1 MDNYQQIKQLGA
13 TMLSEANSSD
23 KQEFGS
29 FYLSRFLGFKT
40 TYKEDLCIVTF
51 EAKSPMFNPQG
62 TLHGGVIA
70 TALDVSMGHLLHH
83 KMGTGAT

>member
-62 TLHGGVIA
+62 TLHGG
-70 TALDVSMGHLLHH
+70 L
-83 KMGTGAT
+83 

>member
-40 TYKEDLCIVTF
+40 TYKEDLASTIEKKF
-51 EAKSPMFNPQG
+51 FKEMKE
-62 TLHGGVIA
+62 LEY
-70 TALDVSMGHLLHH
+70 L
-83 KMGTGAT
+83 